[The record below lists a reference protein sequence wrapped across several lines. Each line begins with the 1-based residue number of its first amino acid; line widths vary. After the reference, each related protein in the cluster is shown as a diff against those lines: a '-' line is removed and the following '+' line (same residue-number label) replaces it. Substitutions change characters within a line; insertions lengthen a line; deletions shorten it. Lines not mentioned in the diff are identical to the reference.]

1 MRSRP
6 SGCYALLGSAL
17 PSSVTAA
24 ANVSA
29 GRNAAKHR
37 FAVQCYQNGN
47 SVSVW
52 GVRAAALAS
61 SLPSFLL
68 GVFPVLF
75 GCLFLVFSR
84 VVLPAL
90 GLGLL
95 WLVAFAFLGLPPC
108 WFVGSR
114 LLRVVR
120 RLRSF
125 VAARRFVS
133 LPCPPCRWRRAVSA
147 SAVSFL
153 PGGGLAVA
161 GCPVGRRVGVAPARV
176 VRSSGVVLSFW
187 VFGRRA

>member
-1 MRSRP
+1 M
-6 SGCYALLGSAL
+6 
-17 PSSVTAA
+17 
-24 ANVSA
+24 
-29 GRNAAKHR
+29 
-37 FAVQCYQNGN
+37 
-47 SVSVW
+47 SVW

-61 SLPSFLL
+61 LPSSFLL

-95 WLVAFAFLGLPPC
+95 WLVAFAFLGLPLF
-108 WFVGSR
+108 WLVGAR

-120 RLRSF
+120 RLRAF
-125 VAARRFVS
+125 VAARRFVL
-133 LPCPPCRWRRAVSA
+133 LPCPPCLWRRAVSA